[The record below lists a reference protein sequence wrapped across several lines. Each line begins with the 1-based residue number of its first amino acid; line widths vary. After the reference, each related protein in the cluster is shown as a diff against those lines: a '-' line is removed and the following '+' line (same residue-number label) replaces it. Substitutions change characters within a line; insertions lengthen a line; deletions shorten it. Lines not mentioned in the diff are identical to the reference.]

1 MDICAVEAIAI
12 VPVAA
17 ARAIVAQPARR
28 PRKADLVRAR
38 RLRVA
43 QVDGEGALVDVVARD
58 AVAHRPAGARAR
70 ERAGDVDAQRRV
82 VAVLAAAVAGALVV
96 LHAVVAGLGVPCIA
110 RARTRVK
117 VRRHRRARRARRRP
131 GAVALGARGI
141 ARQARV
147 AAAVGMRPRR
157 ARGETLSEV
166 EQRHER
172 RAPARAVRWHRP
184 IALRAA
190 RVAQLAR
197 VVGVGER
204 RVRRAIVD
212 AAAVSAVRLHAAA
225 RVAVGGAAARARV
238 AVGVARRARLAHA
251 VHSLLT
257 ARDTRAV
264 GGGANQVEVQG
275 VGWVARGAVGGGDVT
290 ARARSVARSAR
301 VLSLEVLAER
311 AAADARAAD
320 EGLTPRARVAA
331 NVGAVAAR
339 DARRVAIGARR
350 CVRVLKPM
358 RRASVDAEAEPR
370 RHALVK
376 ELVVGA
382 LGARRHRSVGALAQL
397 PSHATQLDA
406 PVLTSM
412 STKVEAGHSA
422 RHSPAAVMNASVSPH
437 VRQSVVAAPLHVSH
451 VASQGSH
458 AILVR
463 FAHMNSGVH
472 EPAHVPGPL
481 ENGNAAA
488 HVTHSEAPG
497 PLQVAQLAWHRW
509 HASGC
514 VALPPAHVHPSSIA
528 VQFSP
533 QPSLATRLPSSH
545 TSLPARFPSPQTV
558 VHASGV
564 VSEPPEHDQPG
575 STVHDAEQPSPATV
589 LLSSQP
595 SEAKGIARRPSP
607 HTGEHVSSPPTP
619 EPPSASEEETQAH
632 PTSTSHSASQPSPPT
647 VLLSSH
653 RSSVVRAP
661 LPQTWITGVKS
672 RVSSSKS
679 SSAATV
685 PLPAASAPAISSSL
699 MLRHRRSPPMS
710 LSRPRR

>member
-1 MDICAVEAIAI
+1 MPLLHVTH
-12 VPVAA
+12 VASQSA
-17 ARAIVAQPARR
+17 HDDVFVSSNRCDGQASTQR
-28 PRKADLVRAR
+28 PS
-38 RLRVA
+38 
-43 QVDGEGALVDVVARD
+43 
-58 AVAHRPAGARAR
+58 P
-70 ERAGDVDAQRRV
+70 
-82 VAVLAAAVAGALVV
+82 
-96 LHAVVAGLGVPCIA
+96 GVTPSS
-110 RARTRVK
+110 K
-117 VRRHRRARRARRRP
+117 
-131 GAVALGARGI
+131 
-141 ARQARV
+141 
-147 AAAVGMRPRR
+147 
-157 ARGETLSEV
+157 S
-166 EQRHER
+166 
-172 RAPARAVRWHRP
+172 
-184 IALRAA
+184 
-190 RVAQLAR
+190 
-197 VVGVGER
+197 
-204 RVRRAIVD
+204 
-212 AAAVSAVRLHAAA
+212 
-225 RVAVGGAAARARV
+225 
-238 AVGVARRARLAHA
+238 
-251 VHSLLT
+251 
-257 ARDTRAV
+257 
-264 GGGANQVEVQG
+264 
-275 VGWVARGAVGGGDVT
+275 
-290 ARARSVARSAR
+290 
-301 VLSLEVLAER
+301 LSLGHSVHDDTE
-311 AAADARAAD
+311 
-320 EGLTPRARVAA
+320 
-331 NVGAVAAR
+331 
-339 DARRVAIGARR
+339 
-350 CVRVLKPM
+350 
-358 RRASVDAEAEPR
+358 ASA
-370 RHALVK
+370 H
-376 ELVVGA
+376 
-382 LGARRHRSVGALAQL
+382 SAQL

-497 PLQVAQLAWHRW
+497 PLHVAQLGWHRW

-558 VHASGV
+558 AHASGV

-619 EPPSASEEETQAH
+619 EPPSASEEERHAQ

-685 PLPAASAPAISSSL
+685 PLPAASAPARASSPDASASSVASDDPESTSS
-699 MLRHRRSPPMS
+699 MMTITPDSSRRWRRPELPPSTNVTLTSVSTFRWAGSPS
-710 LSRPRR
+710 A